1 MMRRRFI
8 GLWLAAVTAATMAFV
23 VHLQMRF
30 SNVRLGYEVSALET
44 EQRRLV
50 EMQRTLSIEAQT
62 LRNAERVE
70 GVARRVLH
78 MEVPEPSRVVPMGQ
92 AAGHGSRRTSGRVR

>member
-23 VHLQMRF
+23 VHLAMRF
-30 SNVRLGYEVSALET
+30 SNIRLGYEVAALEQ

-78 MEVPEPSRVVPMGQ
+78 MEVPSPARVVPMGR
-92 AAGHGSRRTSGRVR
+92 AAGHGNRRTSGRVR